1 MILTPARFPTR
12 AEVDYANNN
21 KMKML
26 SGETMTYT
34 AEDSGVMDLQVRERL
49 LKYFM
54 APKELQLKKGAQVML
69 VKNFD
74 QNLVNGSL
82 GKVVRFSDTEMYN
95 YSQEHAEEFD
105 AAYREQPDDA
115 NFRKMREKIHAAVY
129 KNGTSSRG
137 RLLPVVGFQLPDG
150 TIREIIVQPE
160 EWKSELPNGEVQA
173 KRSQIPLILA
183 WALSIHKAQGQTLE
197 RVKVDLG
204 RVFEKGQAYVALSRA
219 TTQQG
224 LQVTRFDAR
233 KVMVHPKVVSFYD
246 NLVSI
251 AHVLG
256 KKGQKGQGVSAAD
269 YEREF
274 VDCGDEY
281 DDDDDEEMEKAMQGF
296 A

>member
-1 MILTPARFPTR
+1 
-12 AEVDYANNN
+12 
-21 KMKML
+21 MKML
-26 SGETMTYT
+26 SGETMTYI
-34 AEDSGVMDLQVRERL
+34 AEDSGVMDLAARERI

-69 VKNFD
+69 IKNVD

-82 GKVVRFSDTEMYN
+82 GKVVRFSDTEMYA
-95 YSQEHAEEFD
+95 YSKEHEEEFD
-105 AAYREQPDDA
+105 AAYRDEPDDA
-115 NFRKMREKIHAAVY
+115 QFRKMREKIHAAVY
-129 KNGTSSRG
+129 KNGTTSRG
-137 RLLPVVGFQLPDG
+137 RLYPVVCFQLPDG
-150 TIREIIVQPE
+150 STREIIVQPE
-160 EWKSELPNGEVQA
+160 EWKSELPNGELVA

-224 LQVTRFDAR
+224 LQVTRFDAK

-256 KKGQKGQGVSAAD
+256 QKTQTANGVSAQE
-269 YEREF
+269 YEKEF
-274 VDCGDEY
+274 VDDGDEY
-281 DDDDDEEMEKAMQGF
+281 ADDDDEELEKLMQGC

>member
-1 MILTPARFPTR
+1 
-12 AEVDYANNN
+12 
-21 KMKML
+21 ML
-26 SGETMTYT
+26 SGEIMTYT
-34 AEDSGVMDLQVRERL
+34 AEDSGVMDLVMRERIL
-49 LKYFM
+49 NNFM

-69 VKNFD
+69 IKNFD

-82 GKVVRFSDTEMYN
+82 GKVVRFSDLEMYA
-95 YSQEHAEEFD
+95 YSQEHVEDFD
-105 AAYREQPDDA
+105 AAYRDEPDDA
-115 NFRKMREKIHAAVY
+115 AFRKMREKIHAAVY
-129 KNGTSSRG
+129 KNGTAGRG
-137 RLLPVVGFQLPDG
+137 RLYPVVCFQLPDG
-150 TIREIIVQPE
+150 TVREMIVQPE
-160 EWKSELPNGEVQA
+160 EWKSELPNGEIQA

-219 TTQQG
+219 TTQEG

-233 KVMVHPKVVSFYD
+233 KVMVHPKVVTFYD

-256 KKGQKGQGVSAAD
+256 KKGEKMQRVAPKELDRESANVAD
-269 YEREF
+269 VY
-274 VDCGDEY
+274 DE
-281 DDDDDEEMEKAMQGF
+281 DDHDHDDEEVEKLMQGF

>member
-1 MILTPARFPTR
+1 
-12 AEVDYANNN
+12 
-21 KMKML
+21 MKRL
-26 SGETMTYT
+26 SGETLTYT
-34 AEDSGVMDLQVRERL
+34 AEDSGAIDLVVRERI

-69 VKNFD
+69 IKNLD

-82 GKVVRFSDTEMYN
+82 GKVVRFSDNEMYA
-95 YSQEHAEEFD
+95 YSKEHEGEFD
-105 AAYREQPDDA
+105 AAYRDTPDDTKY
-115 NFRKMREKIHAAVY
+115 RKMREKIHAAVY
-129 KNGTSSRG
+129 KNGTASRG
-137 RLLPVVGFQLPDG
+137 RLLPVVCFQLPDG
-150 TIREIIVQPE
+150 SAREIIVQPE
-160 EWKSELPNGEVQA
+160 EWKSELPNGEVVA
-173 KRSQIPLILA
+173 KRSQIPLILS

-224 LQVTRFDAR
+224 LQVTRFDAK

-256 KKGQKGQGVSAAD
+256 KRGEKGQGISAQD
-269 YEREF
+269 YENEF
-274 VDCGDEY
+274 VDGDDEY
-281 DDDDDEEMEKAMQGF
+281 GDDDEEVERLMQGF